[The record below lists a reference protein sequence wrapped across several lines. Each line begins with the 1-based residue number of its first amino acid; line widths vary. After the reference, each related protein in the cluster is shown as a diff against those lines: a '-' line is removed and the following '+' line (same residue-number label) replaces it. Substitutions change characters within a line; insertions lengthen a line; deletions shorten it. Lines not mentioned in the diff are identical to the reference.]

1 MAAWKAWGVSITE
14 DLKGKVFCAWTQVD
28 ELLRCFSVFVC
39 YDPMIL
45 CHQMVW
51 PNPLWHN
58 ATEKKAERH
67 KCRDY
72 GKLSLWHLWLSL
84 CWKIKLF
91 SLQRNSKS
99 WMHMQQIKKTL
110 ASSWLY
116 CYFWS
121 LILATSL
128 SNWAL
133 LFSRLLGT
141 YLSQCNF
148 AICFYLS
155 RDFHSF

>member
-1 MAAWKAWGVSITE
+1 MHEHNWMKSWDFFSDFVS
-14 DLKGKVFCAWTQVD
+14 C
-28 ELLRCFSVFVC
+28 
-39 YDPMIL
+39 DPMIL

-58 ATEKKAERH
+58 ATEKTAERH

-84 CWKIKLF
+84 SWKIKLF

-116 CYFWS
+116 RYFWS

-133 LFSRLLGT
+133 LFCRLLNRNILISVQLCNLLLPFYRFPLFLNFIG
-141 YLSQCNF
+141 LSWNQ
-148 AICFYLS
+148 
-155 RDFHSF
+155 